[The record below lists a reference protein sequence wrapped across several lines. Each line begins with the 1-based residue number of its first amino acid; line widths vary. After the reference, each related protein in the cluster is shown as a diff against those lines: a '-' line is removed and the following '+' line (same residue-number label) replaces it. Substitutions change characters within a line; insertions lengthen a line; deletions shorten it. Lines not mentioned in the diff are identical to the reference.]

1 MLSKWKTLRRNFKL
15 IDIFGNQISFSYNYN
30 EIYKTYEG
38 ATMTVMIVLLLI
50 VVTGIEF
57 HNMIYR
63 TESLVQGN
71 VVYSDLSQDSTPFS
85 FTSEQ

>member
-1 MLSKWKTLRRNFKL
+1 MRRNFKL
-15 IDIFGNQISFSYNYN
+15 IDIFGNQISFSYHYN

-38 ATMTVMIVLLLI
+38 ATMTVIIVLLLI

-63 TESLVQGN
+63 TESLV
-71 VVYSDLSQDSTPFS
+71 
-85 FTSEQ
+85 

>member
-38 ATMTVMIVLLLI
+38 ATMTVIIVLLLI
-50 VVTGIEF
+50 VGNFGGHSSPDTKSSSVGV
-57 HNMIYR
+57 YR
-63 TESLVQGN
+63 ERT
-71 VVYSDLSQDSTPFS
+71 
-85 FTSEQ
+85 

>member
-38 ATMTVMIVLLLI
+38 ATMTVIIVLLLI

-71 VVYSDLSQDSTPFS
+71 VVYSDLSQDSSPFS